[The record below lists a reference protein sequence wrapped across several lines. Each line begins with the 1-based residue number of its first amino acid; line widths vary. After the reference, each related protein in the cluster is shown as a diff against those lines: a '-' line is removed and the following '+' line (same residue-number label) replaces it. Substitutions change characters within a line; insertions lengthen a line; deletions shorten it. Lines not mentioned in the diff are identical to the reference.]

1 MDSKKSFTYAPLDL
15 SRPALRL
22 LCLKAAQNVL
32 TPKCNRTLL
41 EVERPPAIEKESLI
55 ECELIEAFYD
65 ADSVPDYEA
74 VSYTWGTADG
84 AREICLEGS
93 TFWVTHNLWSLLRDI
108 RYLVEDRILWIDAI
122 CIDQG
127 NHGERGHQVQQ
138 MAQIYHRARSVI
150 IWLGPLTEPISI
162 IMDALLD
169 LQQHVRGL
177 TWAPNDLRWQLNRE
191 RIERFSRVYLITLGS
206 TFAGILERP
215 WFTRAWIIQEV
226 ANARAAV
233 VYCGSKSVSARVFA
247 ACPNLLQVQISE
259 HCQAV
264 FDVMPGPSRR
274 ESWWSRDR
282 DLYTLLK
289 TFSGTEATRQHDR
302 IYALLGLC
310 PEANSKITTDY
321 NKTIPQLIQEIVAFI
336 CECDIDDIRSINLDT
351 VPKFLDNLKMIHN
364 RVLECMFKYSHAD
377 VAEAYL
383 LKNKAKLYV
392 GPKLCE
398 IAADYGHRSE
408 QVLKIIFGLDRRVLK
423 SKYAG
428 GEKLLG
434 IIRHGNNG
442 IATAKVLLERHAG
455 DIINHYN
462 AKGIMPLTAAAK
474 LGNWSLVKLLL
485 AHGADYDFEDYLRR
499 TPLSYASDAGHPSIV
514 ELLLIEGAGCQYGA
528 TLTGGDTPPYASIE
542 KWTHYDCTTIA
553 RRWR

>member
-93 TFWVTHNLWSLLRDI
+93 TFW
-108 RYLVEDRILWIDAI
+108 
-122 CIDQG
+122 
-127 NHGERGHQVQQ
+127 
-138 MAQIYHRARSVI
+138 
-150 IWLGPLTEPISI
+150 
-162 IMDALLD
+162 
-169 LQQHVRGL
+169 
-177 TWAPNDLRWQLNRE
+177 
-191 RIERFSRVYLITLGS
+191 
-206 TFAGILERP
+206 
-215 WFTRAWIIQEV
+215 EV

-351 VPKFLDNLKMIHN
+351 
-364 RVLECMFKYSHAD
+364 YSHAD

-542 KWTHYDCTTIA
+542 KWTHYDYTALMVASA
-553 RRWR
+553 RGYEPIVRRLLDCGADINVRNKAGKSSLSLAALGGHKATVRLLYGWSKSLTQDEVLLIVPILVG